1 MNFLFLTVKNI
12 DISIYAILRVVTK
25 ISPQKK
31 INLDFQKSTIKYL
44 VSR

>member
-25 ISPQKK
+25 ISAQKK
-31 INLDFQKSTIKYL
+31 INIDFQKSTIKYL